1 MNKGALKHRLILRT
15 AGLILCIL
23 PPLAATLFYFP
34 VWAVEG
40 TKIVSGI
47 TLLLLALSAL
57 PLYKLLRDMLRSPA
71 SYTVWLILFLLFALL
86 SKIAEEMTVIS
97 FVGFISNTLGAV
109 LLRLGRKEEKK
120 NEE

>member
-1 MNKGALKHRLILRT
+1 MNKGALKHRLILRI

-23 PPLAATLFYFP
+23 PPLAATLCYFP
-34 VWAVEG
+34 VWAAEG